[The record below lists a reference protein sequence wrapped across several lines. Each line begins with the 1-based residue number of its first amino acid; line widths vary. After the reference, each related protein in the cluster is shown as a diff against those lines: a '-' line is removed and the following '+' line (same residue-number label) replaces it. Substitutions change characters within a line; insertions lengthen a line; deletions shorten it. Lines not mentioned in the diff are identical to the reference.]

1 MTLSSSLFFSEGT
14 QTYALNCIYIQSVFI
29 TFHFLKEYAVVVN
42 LLICFQTLNF
52 GPNYIT
58 VSQNS
63 RFINRERTDDSD
75 LKLIFF
81 TPELFTEN
89 K

>member
-14 QTYALNCIYIQSVFI
+14 QTYALNCIYTQSVFI
-29 TFHFLKEYAVVVN
+29 TFRFLKEYAVVVN

-81 TPELFTEN
+81 APELFTEN